1 MKEEKIYNREDVY
14 EMEQM
19 FWLPGARRA
28 AEKRHG
34 FDAEAD
40 LSENVK
46 KYEKEPCRPCDKAR
60 SLKLLKDFSGLRFRD
75 FWLSPTDKYF
85 PAIAEGTLKLYEKK
99 YPHEKAVKYAKELAK
114 SINKKE
120 AAKAFLYGVSRG
132 KPEYVGAL
140 PCLYY
145 AENLPKHDFEPY
157 YVGAFGT
164 EPDKKIFDNDT
175 CNVCNYNAAEKH
187 DKDAFYSV
195 NCKMLHMYFTGCPA
209 LFITLNSAI
218 LYLEEY
224 KRLPAPDY
232 REEDRETF
240 FRLLDFMEKQPEN
253 CTPSKLRDAIKKS
266 GIINTTKYRIGSIL
280 DALGYLNILHSPK
293 GKGYAAAH
301 TTEREME
308 DPDVIRTDFAFPVN
322 LWKGK
327 YGVDREYAERIF
339 GKDN

>member
-19 FWLPGARRA
+19 FWIPGARRA

-60 SLKLLKDFSGLRFRD
+60 SLKLLKDFSGLYFRD

-85 PAIAEGTLKLYEKK
+85 PAIAEGTLKLCEKK
-99 YPHEKAVKYAKELAK
+99 YPHEKAVRYAKELVK
-114 SINKKE
+114 SIDKKE
-120 AAKAFLYGVSRG
+120 AARAFLYGVAHN
-132 KPEYVGAL
+132 KPEYIGAL

-145 AENLPKHDFEPY
+145 AESLPEHGFEPY
-157 YVGAFGT
+157 YVGIFGT
-164 EPDKKIFDNDT
+164 EQDKKIFDNDT
-175 CNVCNYNAAEKH
+175 CNICNYCVREKH

-195 NCKMLHMYFTGCPA
+195 NSKMNLMYFRGCPP

-224 KRLPAPDY
+224 KRLPSPEYA
-232 REEDRETF
+232 EEDRETF
-240 FRLLDFMEKQPEN
+240 FRLLGFIEKQPEN
-253 CTPSKLRDAIKKS
+253 STPSKLRDAIKKS
-266 GIINTTKYRIGSIL
+266 GIINTTKDRLSSIL
-280 DALGYLNILHSPK
+280 DALGYLNILHSPTS
-293 GKGYAAAH
+293 GGYAVEH

-308 DPDVIRTDFAFPVN
+308 SPDAIKTDFAFPVN

-327 YGVDREYAERIF
+327 YGVDRESADKIF
-339 GKDN
+339 GDL